1 MCVRHFSTLILAAV
15 LGAALW
21 QTVSP
26 QPVQAQSAAT
36 GGRFLAVTGPF
47 MDGVS
52 LLYVIDQETARLAVY
67 QGHGGGANA
76 REVVLVG
83 VRNIGFDVQL
93 NAFNDESEYSYQD
106 LLKQFNRQAAT
117 K

>member
-1 MCVRHFSTLILAAV
+1 MRHFSTLILAAV

-21 QTVSP
+21 QMVSP
-26 QPVQAQSAAT
+26 QPVQSQSAAT
-36 GGRFLAVTGPF
+36 GSRFLAVTGPY

-52 LLYVIDQETARLAVY
+52 LLYVIDQETSRLAVY
-67 QGHGGGANA
+67 QGRGGGASA
-76 REVVLVG
+76 REIVLIG

-93 NAFNDESEYSYQD
+93 DAFNDESEYSYQD
-106 LLKQFNRQAAT
+106 LLKQFSRQAKT